1 MTTMELR
8 SSVLQD
14 IASLLSNDE
23 AMLKLQKY
31 IRQLKSE
38 LHSDQAEARIQFK
51 KELKNDLRKA
61 LKEVQDVKEG
71 KAQLGT
77 MEDLYS
83 ELEAES

>member
-14 IASLLSNDE
+14 IASLLGNDE

-38 LHSDQAEARIQFK
+38 LHTDNAKEQFK

-61 LKEVQDVKEG
+61 LKEMQDAEKGEI
-71 KAQLGT
+71 KLGT
-77 MEDLYS
+77 MEDLYT

>member
-14 IASLLSNDE
+14 IASLLGNDE

-31 IRQLKSE
+31 IRHLKSE
-38 LHSDQAEARIQFK
+38 LHTDTTS
-51 KELKNDLRKA
+51 KNDFRKTLKKDLQDA
-61 LKEVQDVKEG
+61 LKEVKEAEEG
-71 KAQLGT
+71 KIQLGT
-77 MEDLYS
+77 MDDLYK

>member
-14 IASLLSNDE
+14 I
-23 AMLKLQKY
+23 
-31 IRQLKSE
+31 
-38 LHSDQAEARIQFK
+38 
-51 KELKNDLRKA
+51 
-61 LKEVQDVKEG
+61 KEG